1 MSELVLWLLPC
12 IFQMLK
18 RWLDWCM
25 HISSKLI
32 SVFFTPF
39 FSFFWKP
46 GLGYNSVIFRVQVFE
61 PFSTLL
67 GREKS
72 FTDLS
77 SFANPLFQ
85 WLSLY
90 VRVDLQ
96 EWSDA
101 WWWWQCR
108 LLKAFLMQQLHSLM
122 CQMEPNSV
130 SWSPRWNN
138 FDSDGVTNFCC
149 NTLYLTMDI
158 TDNSGA

>member
-1 MSELVLWLLPC
+1 
-12 IFQMLK
+12 
-18 RWLDWCM
+18 M

-85 WLSLY
+85 
-90 VRVDLQ
+90 
-96 EWSDA
+96 
-101 WWWWQCR
+101 
-108 LLKAFLMQQLHSLM
+108 
-122 CQMEPNSV
+122 
-130 SWSPRWNN
+130 
-138 FDSDGVTNFCC
+138 
-149 NTLYLTMDI
+149 
-158 TDNSGA
+158 